1 MVRLAENQME
11 LKPALLRL
19 AESGRGAGEGMD
31 EQTRGHIRNIEVYL
45 ARMIEELARGRRETV
60 DEVRS
65 EIKIL
70 ARTIAALPR
79 ETRSVEQPRPELG
92 RADVIGRAERLGGRE
107 SGGR

>member
-1 MVRLAENQME
+1 
-11 LKPALLRL
+11 
-19 AESGRGAGEGMD
+19 
-31 EQTRGHIRNIEVYL
+31 
-45 ARMIEELARGRRETV
+45 
-60 DEVRS
+60 VRS